1 MMRAPFPCT
10 TRERGDQYS
19 NRRSGSRLLT
29 CVGGHNPYRLRGFR
43 PVTHVR
49 TRPDPPMSG
58 ERSGP
63 CPEHRVAGGCSCG
76 MVEGRFA
83 ELIAGQRQGVL
94 VTLRKDGRPQ
104 LSNVNYAWYPEE
116 QTIRVSTTDDRA
128 KTGNM
133 RRDPRVSFH
142 VTSGDFWS
150 YVVVDGHAELS
161 EVARDPHDAAVEE
174 LVDLYR
180 AVQGDHPD
188 WDDYRA
194 AMVRDRRL
202 VLRLRAERAYGMVH
216 RG

>member
-1 MMRAPFPCT
+1 MLTPAKIYFLIFGVLT
-10 TRERGDQYS
+10 IAGGIIGYVKA
-19 NRRSGSRLLT
+19 GSTPSIIAGSITGILLLI
-29 CVGGHNPYRLRGFR
+29 GAWLL
-43 PVTHVR
+43 
-49 TRPDPPMSG
+49 
-58 ERSGP
+58 
-63 CPEHRVAGGCSCG
+63 PEHRAAGGCSCG
-76 MVEGRFA
+76 MIEGRFA

-202 VLRLRAERAYGMVH
+202 VVRLRAERAYGMVH